1 MSEST
6 VDRHVYMFLNRMVYT
21 TYNLTNLEAI
31 KIEYIS
37 SQGTL
42 ISKILKFKNSNLT
55 PKILQRTS
63 EITLTMV
70 TKI

>member
-1 MSEST
+1 MSESR
-6 VDRHVYMFLNRMVYT
+6 VDRHVYMFINRMVYT

-42 ISKILKFKNSNLT
+42 ISKILK
-55 PKILQRTS
+55 I
-63 EITLTMV
+63 
-70 TKI
+70 

>member
-1 MSEST
+1 MSGSR

-37 SQGTL
+37 ISLQGTL
-42 ISKILKFKNSNLT
+42 ISKILKF
-55 PKILQRTS
+55 
-63 EITLTMV
+63 
-70 TKI
+70 